1 MDHADHVA
9 LIRDGISG
17 LEKGAWADL
26 GSGRGAF
33 TLALAD
39 LLGAGGSIVSVDR
52 DGKSLREQEAVMR
65 ARFPDASV
73 RYLVADIRDPLAIGP
88 LDGVVMANSLHFL
101 DHRREALTGIHAM
114 IRPGGRLVLV
124 EYDTDRGNPWLPFP
138 LSLRTWE
145 RVAADAGFQGT
156 RQLGRVP
163 SRHGG
168 AIYSALSY
176 R

>member
-1 MDHADHVA
+1 
-9 LIRDGISG
+9 
-17 LEKGAWADL
+17 
-26 GSGRGAF
+26 
-33 TLALAD
+33 
-39 LLGAGGSIVSVDR
+39 
-52 DGKSLREQEAVMR
+52 
-65 ARFPDASV
+65 
-73 RYLVADIRDPLAIGP
+73 
-88 LDGVVMANSLHFL
+88 VMANSLHFL

-124 EYDTDRGNPWLPFP
+124 EYDTDRGNPWIPFP
-138 LSLRTWE
+138 LSLRTWQ
-145 RVAADAGFQGT
+145 RLAADAGFQGT